1 MQSTTSMLHVRM
13 NREVKD
19 RAMIA
24 LAATGLTASEAVRL
38 LFHRIIVDQAFPL
51 ELKVPNAETR
61 AAIAES
67 DEIIASRGRR
77 LANSAD

>member
-24 LAATGLTASEAVRL
+24 LAATPFSLKAEYGAVTGRDPDDLTRQIVAMIRCL
-38 LFHRIIVDQAFPL
+38 LFVEDAGG
-51 ELKVPNAETR
+51 R
-61 AAIAES
+61 A
-67 DEIIASRGRR
+67 
-77 LANSAD
+77 